1 MESLFDLEFMFSIIP
16 EILQALPK
24 TIWLASISG
33 VIGIV
38 IGLIV
43 ALIRYFNL
51 KLLSPLAKLYVS
63 FIRGTPAILQL
74 FIVYYGIPI
83 ILKAI
88 NQQFGTEL
96 TVNLSKEFFAIVALS
111 LNAGAFMSETFRS
124 SLLAV
129 DIGQLEAC
137 YSLNYSTAQA
147 LRHIIVPQAFT
158 IAIPPLA
165 NTLVSLIKETSLL
178 FMISIIDLMA
188 QGRIV
193 AARSY
198 RYLEMYIVVSLIYWL
213 ICSLL
218 AASFNYI
225 EDRFSSYERRYVD

>member
-1 MESLFDLEFMFSIIP
+1 MGDLFNVEFMLSIIP
-16 EILQALPK
+16 EILSALPK

-33 VIGIV
+33 LIGLI

-43 ALIRYFNL
+43 ALIRYFEI
-51 KLLSPLAKLYVS
+51 KLLTPLVKVYVS

-83 ILKAI
+83 LLKII
-88 NQQFGTEL
+88 NQEFGTAYA
-96 TVNLSKEFFAIVALS
+96 VNVPKDVYAIIALS

-137 YSLNYSTAQA
+137 YSINLTTSQA
-147 LRHIIVPQAFT
+147 LRRVIIPQAFV
-158 IAIPPLA
+158 IAIPPLS
-165 NTLVSLIKETSLL
+165 NTLVSLVKETSLL
-178 FMISIIDLMA
+178 FMISIVDLMA

-198 RYLEMYIVVSLIYWL
+198 RYLEMYIVVSLIYWVV
-213 ICSLL
+213 CSIL
-218 AASFNYI
+218 AAFFNAVERRY
-225 EDRFSSYERRYVD
+225 SQYERRLTD